1 MAAPT
6 VNISDFRCRG
16 IKIGP
21 TQSLRPAAAAAD
33 LVVVEPEPE
42 AARREAELLQEARI
56 SENPAVFDIGIARQ
70 AQRMRQRMVFRP
82 IWTQRHRANVIRFG
96 EPGVTVMRPKG
107 SGGRLQR
114 KAISHD
120 RDLPPA
126 A

>member
-1 MAAPT
+1 MAAST

-16 IKIGP
+16 IKFRP
-21 TQSLRPAAAAAD
+21 LLAPRPAAPPAD
-33 LVVVEPEPE
+33 LVVIEPE
-42 AARREAELLQEARI
+42 AELARREAELLQEARI
-56 SENPAVFDIGIARQ
+56 SENPSVFDIGIARE

-82 IWTQRHRANVIRFG
+82 IWTHRHRANVIRFG

-107 SGGRLQR
+107 SNGRLQR